1 MSEMRDY
8 QKKMLN
14 SEKRIVLCNWDRK
27 TGKSTAVMNKIN
39 SIPIWANILLIGYY
53 ELGIKLDNVDVIN
66 SIDINKIRG
75 KRYDYIFIDDA
86 VFSLSELGE
95 LLETTP
101 DVKHIYI
108 MFTNNDIEYI
118 ENTTDINKFVDSSIK
133 KLSSEFSIING
144 NEKNTIT
151 REKLLDMILK
161 LQEIKSNK

>member
-1 MSEMRDY
+1 M
-8 QKKMLN
+8 
-14 SEKRIVLCNWDRK
+14 
-27 TGKSTAVMNKIN
+27 
-39 SIPIWANILLIGYY
+39 
-53 ELGIKLDNVDVIN
+53 
-66 SIDINKIRG
+66 
-75 KRYDYIFIDDA
+75 
-86 VFSLSELGE
+86 
-95 LLETTP
+95 LETTP

-133 KLSSEFSIING
+133 KLSSEFSTIDG